1 MSWFGRK
8 VARRAGQR
16 EMAKA
21 GWGVKHEWRAP
32 RTTGGAPLYFSVRVP
47 NGFRFLDVGELAA
60 QAGERLPSGARAGVA
75 ALDQVDGQPGTICTA
90 ALIDDDHPEN
100 VLVVL
105 TAGLAEGL
113 SGRPD
118 VDRLGLQTPG
128 EEVQRFVTE
137 LSEKA
142 VLLDRVTMLQLEPGA
157 EPAPMMLHQYLMQ
170 TRYGAL
176 SMAFT
181 STQRE
186 MFSEQGRKLMAD
198 ISETG
203 WLGETENLV

>member
-8 VARRAGQR
+8 VARRVGQR

-21 GWGVKHEWRAP
+21 GWGTQCQWRAP
-32 RTTGGAPLYFSVRVP
+32 RTSGGAPLYFSVRVP
-47 NGFRFLDVGELAA
+47 NRFRLLDVAELAA
-60 QAGERLPSGARAGVA
+60 QAGDRLPQGARGGAA
-75 ALDQVDGQPGTICTA
+75 ALDQLVGEPGTICTS
-90 ALIDDDHPEN
+90 ALIDDAYPEN

-118 VDRLGLQTPG
+118 PDRLALSTPG

-142 VLLDRVTMLQLEPGA
+142 VLLDRVTMLQLKPGEEPV
-157 EPAPMMLHQYLMQ
+157 PFMLHQYLFE

-181 STQRE
+181 TTQRE
-186 MFSEQGRKLMAD
+186 MFSERGRQLMAG
-198 ISETG
+198 ISQTG
-203 WLGETENLV
+203 WLGETDNPV